1 MMKRKITAITL
12 AAVMAMPSLGYAQ
25 GGLNMDREEMLG
37 SVIGASVGA
46 LLGSKVGDGDNEL
59 LGAALGG
66 VGGYFV
72 GKRYGDR
79 NPWRDDGRYGEQRHY
94 GYDRYDDDRRY
105 RDHGSHRRHHG
116 HARGQHRAYDR
127 TPPIHAIDQPFR
139 ARVNSHVRSGPAPGY
154 QSLDVLRR
162 GERVHVVGRVSGTD
176 WFMVS
181 RRGRVAGYV
190 YAPLLDPDNRHSYYR
205 RDR

>member
-1 MMKRKITAITL
+1 MMKRKLTAITL
-12 AAVMAMPSLGYAQ
+12 AAALAAPSFGYAQ

-79 NPWRDDGRYGEQRHY
+79 NQWRDDGRYGYQPGYRHDQRHE
-94 GYDRYDDDRRY
+94 GYRY
-105 RDHGSHRRHHG
+105 RDHDAHRRHHG
-116 HARGQHRAYDR
+116 HTRDSHRSHGR

-190 YAPLLDPDNRHSYYR
+190 YAPLLDPENRHTYYR